1 MKKILKTNYLKS
13 LVLLFLFGVLNQG
26 FEYRTK
32 IDNSIEGD
40 SVMAT
45 HDVKE
50 VMEAHAAALM
60 AIPGVVGVYTGVL
73 DDGTPCIK
81 VMVENRT
88 PELEQKIPQ
97 NLEGFPV
104 LIEETGKIEPL
115 SQIPGRNGHL

>member
-1 MKKILKTNYLKS
+1 MKKNRKINYLNS
-13 LVLLFLFGVLNQG
+13 LVFLFLFGVLNQG

-45 HDVKE
+45 RDVKE
-50 VMEAHAAALM
+50 VMEAHAAELM

-104 LIEETGKIEPL
+104 VIEETGKIEPL
-115 SQIPGRNGHL
+115 SQIPG